1 MNKSSTFSSLPPEI
15 MYTYQH
21 PQGQSSIVMNSST
34 SSVLRLERFIS
45 ALKNIWNID
54 EVQFIKMNVSLNEI
68 VSNAISHGNRHSPDK
83 HVYIQAVRS
92 KDRFAFMVRDQGEGF
107 DPSQVPDPVELN
119 NIKGALAGQGIFIA
133 RNLADS
139 IYYSPKGNCAWLMFK
154 AA

>member
-1 MNKSSTFSSLPPEI
+1 MNASSSFNSLPPEI
-15 MYTYQH
+15 MYTYLY

-68 VSNAISHGNRHSPDK
+68 VSNAINHGNHHAPDK
-83 HVYIQAVRS
+83 HVYVQAVRS
-92 KDRFAFMVRDQGEGF
+92 SDRVAFMVRDQGEGF
-107 DPSQVPDPVELN
+107 DPSQIPDPVN
-119 NIKGALAGQGIFIA
+119 SNHDGVLAGQGIFIA

-139 IYYSPKGNCAWLMFK
+139 LHYSPKGNCAWLMFK